1 MTHVIVRQ
9 GVAVASSENKSGTHQ
24 PPISSTGVAVKS
36 AASDRRDDA
45 RFGCVYVVRP
55 VAREVSPF
63 CGTPIVPGSPYCA
76 AHRSLCVVSS
86 GSAAGRALAEA
97 LTAQVEAPE
106 PPPELSHLLPPALP
120 ETSAEEQRPEELR
133 SLLDHPPPAAG
144 TELAE

>member
-1 MTHVIVRQ
+1 MSLSVKGLLLLQAGTNQEHISHRYHRP
-9 GVAVASSENKSGTHQ
+9 ASPSN
-24 PPISSTGVAVKS
+24 P
-36 AASDRRDDA
+36 RR
-45 RFGCVYVVRP
+45 VVRP

-97 LTAQVEAPE
+97 LTAEVEAPE